1 MQGRVVRGASVR
13 AGLCGLGRRH
23 VLRGDQRDVGAEHI
37 LGWDC
42 LSRWGSFRLKTTEG
56 IGDVT
61 EFRGLLL
68 LFVQMYLIVE
78 MYGRSM

>member
-1 MQGRVVRGASVR
+1 M
-13 AGLCGLGRRH
+13 
-23 VLRGDQRDVGAEHI
+23 
-37 LGWDC
+37 
-42 LSRWGSFRLKTTEG
+42 SRWGSFRLKTTEG

-78 MYGRSM
+78 MYGMSM